1 MWQNQKILLDWILA
15 KVQFLKEM
23 NKPVKSNKILKS
35 LLVMVN
41 KQNKPSLV
49 SQNYRLKN
57 K

>member
-23 NKPVKSNKILKS
+23 NRPVKSNKILKS